1 MECELRDSCAQY
13 TRLRKLASFK
23 NSGDCFIQLRD
34 KWFRS
39 DSCVKAQFGIISKP
53 VELEGAALASE
64 VVFGHGYA
72 HYGYFPDGLP
82 EVVSLQALGAAQHA
96 YFEKLLETIRAVPGE
111 VSRILD
117 VGSGTGANAKNL
129 IGAGFDVT
137 CVSPSAQ
144 MNEMARSKLPEG
156 TQVIDARFEDFATN
170 HRFDL
175 CIFAESFHYIELEP
189 ALAQAAKYAEK
200 GVVIF
205 DYFRRSGVGT
215 DHSDATRTTHASF
228 LEAVARQGKFEV
240 LHDEDVTDAITPT
253 FVIYEYLK
261 NEKVAPFLER
271 FRATL
276 RQNHPLRAWVLE
288 LLLGR
293 AMNKLTRKS
302 GRSTTFARAHEYR
315 LIVMRRK

>member
-1 MECELRDSCAQY
+1 M
-13 TRLRKLASFK
+13 
-23 NSGDCFIQLRD
+23 
-34 KWFRS
+34 
-39 DSCVKAQFGIISKP
+39 KAQFGIISKT

-82 EVVSLQALGAAQHA
+82 EVLSLQALGTAQHA

-111 VSRILD
+111 VHRILD

-137 CVSPSAQ
+137 CVSPSVQ
-144 MNEMARSKLPEG
+144 MNEMARAKLPEG
-156 TQVIDARFEDFATN
+156 TQVFDARFEDFTTN
-170 HRFDL
+170 CRFDL

-205 DYFRRSGVGT
+205 DYFFRDGAGT
-215 DHSDATRTTHASF
+215 DPLDVKRNTHASY
-228 LEAVARQGKFEV
+228 LEAVDRQGQFEV
-240 LHDEDVTDAITPT
+240 LHDEDVTDAVTPT
-253 FVIYEYLK
+253 FLIHEYLK

-271 FRATL
+271 YRATL
-276 RQNHPLRAWVLE
+276 RQNHPLRARVLE
-288 LLLGR
+288 MLLGR
-293 AMNKLTRKS
+293 SMDKLTRKS
-302 GRSTTFARAHEYR
+302 ERSANFARAHEYR

>member
-1 MECELRDSCAQY
+1 M
-13 TRLRKLASFK
+13 
-23 NSGDCFIQLRD
+23 
-34 KWFRS
+34 
-39 DSCVKAQFGIISKP
+39 ISKP
-53 VELEGAALASE
+53 AELEAAALASE

-82 EVVSLQALGAAQHA
+82 EVLSLQALGTAQHA

-111 VSRILD
+111 VRRILD
-117 VGSGTGANAKNL
+117 VGSGTGANARNL
-129 IGAGFDVT
+129 IGAGFEVA

-144 MNEMARSKLPEG
+144 MNEMARAKLPEG
-156 TQVIDARFEDFATN
+156 TEVTDARFEDFATSC
-170 HRFDL
+170 RFDL
-175 CIFAESFHYIELEP
+175 CMFAESFHYVELEP
-189 ALAQAAKYAEK
+189 ALAQAARYAEK

-205 DYFRRSGVGT
+205 DYFRRGGVEA
-215 DHSDATRTTHASF
+215 DRSDATRGTHASF
-228 LEAVARQGKFEV
+228 QEAVARQGQFEV

-276 RQNHPLRAWVLE
+276 RQDHPLRARVLE
-288 LLLGR
+288 MLLGR
-293 AMNKLTRKS
+293 SLDKLTRKT
-302 GRSTTFARAHEYR
+302 GRSAAFARTHEYR